1 MRLITYAQDNGH
13 IAVICPAHQSGDF
26 AELIASQIPETPHK
40 IVNADSLNIDNDYFD
55 AYEFDADA
63 GAVLNMDKAKAIRL
77 DQFREAR
84 KPLLEALDVDYMRAL
99 EVEDS
104 VAAAAIAVRKQEL
117 RDVTKLPLPDS
128 LDELKAF
135 LPSALNP

>member
-1 MRLITYAQDNGH
+1 MSLIIYPQTNGRV
-13 IAVICPAHQSGDF
+13 AVIIPAVDVNDAIKDVPS
-26 AELIASQIPETPHK
+26 ETPYA
-40 IVNADSLNIDNDYFD
+40 IVDLLDMDNDYFD
-55 AYEFDADA
+55 AYEFDPAA

-77 DQFREAR
+77 DQFRAAR
-84 KPLLEALDVDYMRAL
+84 KPLLEVLDVGYMRAL

-117 RDVTKLPLPDS
+117 RDITKLPLPDS

>member
-1 MRLITYAQDNGH
+1 MPFITYPQPNGQV
-13 IAVICPAHQSGDF
+13 AVIIPTGDVQDCLKDVPAN
-26 AELIASQIPETPHK
+26 TPYK
-40 IVNADSLNIDNDYFD
+40 IVDSLDVDDSYFNSYDYS
-55 AYEFDADA
+55 EET
-63 GAVLNMDKAKAIRL
+63 GAVLNMDKAKGIRL
-77 DQFREAR
+77 DQFRAAR

>member
-1 MRLITYAQDNGH
+1 MPIFYPQANSKLAIMWLAEGVSVET
-13 IAVICPAHQSGDF
+13 AVAPLPEGTPFVVSENFDLDPDF
-26 AELIASQIPETPHK
+26 L
-40 IVNADSLNIDNDYFD
+40 D
-55 AYEFDADA
+55 AYEFNEET

>member
-1 MRLITYAQDNGH
+1 MSLIIYPQTNGRV
-13 IAVICPAHQSGDF
+13 AVIIPAGDVND
-26 AELIASQIPETPHK
+26 AIKDVPSETPYA
-40 IVNADSLNIDNDYFD
+40 IVDLLDMDNDYFD

-77 DQFREAR
+77 DQFRAAR

-99 EVEDS
+99 EVADEVD
-104 VAAAAIAVRKQEL
+104 AAAIAVRKQEL
-117 RDVTKLPLPDS
+117 RDITKLPLPDS

>member
-1 MRLITYAQDNGH
+1 MPIFYPQANSKLAIMWLAEGVSVET
-13 IAVICPAHQSGDF
+13 AVAPLPEGTPFVVSENFDLDPDF
-26 AELIASQIPETPHK
+26 L
-40 IVNADSLNIDNDYFD
+40 D

-63 GAVLNMDKAKAIRL
+63 GAVLNMDKARAIRL

-104 VAAAAIAVRKQEL
+104 VKASQIAIAKQEL
-117 RDVTKLPLPDS
+117 RDVTKIPLPDT
-128 LDELKAF
+128 
-135 LPSALNP
+135 LPEIKETWPSILNPS

>member
-1 MRLITYAQDNGH
+1 MPIFYPQPDDKLAIMWLAEGVSVET
-13 IAVICPAHQSGDF
+13 AVAPLPEGTPFVVSETFDLDPDF
-26 AELIASQIPETPHK
+26 L
-40 IVNADSLNIDNDYFD
+40 D
-55 AYEFDADA
+55 AYEFDPSA

-77 DQFREAR
+77 NQFRAAR
-84 KPLLEALDVDYMRAL
+84 KPLLAALDVDYYMRAL

-104 VAAAAIAVRKQEL
+104 VKASQIAIAKQEL
-117 RDVTKLPLPDS
+117 RDITKIILPDS

>member
-1 MRLITYAQDNGH
+1 MPIFYPQANSKLAIMWLAEGVSVET
-13 IAVICPAHQSGDF
+13 AVAPLPEGTPFVVSETFDLDPDF
-26 AELIASQIPETPHK
+26 L
-40 IVNADSLNIDNDYFD
+40 D

-104 VAAAAIAVRKQEL
+104 VKASQIAIAKQEL

-128 LDELKAF
+128 LDELIAF

>member
-1 MRLITYAQDNGH
+1 MSLIIYPQTNGRV
-13 IAVICPAHQSGDF
+13 AVIIPAGDVND
-26 AELIASQIPETPHK
+26 AIKDVPSETPYA
-40 IVNADSLNIDNDYFD
+40 IVDLLDMDNDYFD

-104 VAAAAIAVRKQEL
+104 VKASQIAIAKQEL

-128 LDELKAF
+128 LDELIAF